1 MAVNTHEINLSIDKF
16 NSFTSVNYIILQ
28 VNDIEVNDFI
38 LFKQIAGTDPGEE
51 TGLFQMTQVQQI
63 IQDEGLKE
71 GYALLLV
78 SKL

>member
-1 MAVNTHEINLSIDKF
+1 MAVNTHEINLSVDKF
-16 NSFTSVNYIILQ
+16 NNFTSVNYIILQ
-28 VNDIEVNDFI
+28 VGEIEANDFI
-38 LFKQIAGTDPGEE
+38 LFKQTSGDAE

-78 SKL
+78 NKL

>member
-1 MAVNTHEINLSIDKF
+1 MAVNTHEINLSVEKF

-28 VNDIEVNDFI
+28 IGEIEANDFV
-38 LFKQIAGTDPGEE
+38 LFKQTSGDAE
-51 TGLFQMTQVQQI
+51 TSLFQMTQVQQI

-78 SKL
+78 NKL